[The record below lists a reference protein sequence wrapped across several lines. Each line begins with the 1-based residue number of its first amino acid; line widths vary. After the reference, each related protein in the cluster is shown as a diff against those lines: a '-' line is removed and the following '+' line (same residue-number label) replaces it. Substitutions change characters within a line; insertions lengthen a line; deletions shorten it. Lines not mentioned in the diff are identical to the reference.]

1 MSNVDM
7 DTIVT
12 IQVNKRK
19 KVQLPALV
27 VEAFNSR
34 WIKVDIID
42 EDDHVFKLNWNG
54 AFFEGTFLD
63 MNISSTYEVRR
74 NFSATKTSEGSRRP
88 AVKARRSNSGRP
100 ASMQE

>member
-7 DTIVT
+7 DTVVT

-54 AFFEGTFLD
+54 SFFEGTFID
-63 MNISSTYEVRR
+63 MKITSTYEVRR
-74 NFSATKTSEGSRRP
+74 DFSATKTSEGSRRP

>member
-1 MSNVDM
+1 MGIVDM
-7 DTIVT
+7 NTVVT

-19 KVQLPALV
+19 KVQLPAMV

-42 EDDHVFKLNWNG
+42 QDDHVFKLMWNG
-54 AFFEGTFLD
+54 IFYEGTFID
-63 MNISSTYEVRR
+63 MKISSTYNVLQD
-74 NFSATKTSEGSRRP
+74 FSATKTREGSRRP

-100 ASMQE
+100 VSMQ

>member
-7 DTIVT
+7 DTVVT

-54 AFFEGTFLD
+54 SFFEGTFID
-63 MNISSTYEVRR
+63 MKITSTYEVRR
-74 NFSATKTSEGSRRP
+74 DFSATKTSEGSRRP
-88 AVKARRSNSGRP
+88 SVKARRSNSGRP